1 MFSGSE
7 QRERILTIELS
18 GSLGS
23 GDFIPCLSLPNA
35 VFRREFR
42 LKANPESTLGQAVDC
57 CLNGCHPL
65 YSWRTARQD
74 SEMKHTQ
81 SNSGLL
87 PLLMSMGMMF
97 HTGSVAGQEVAA
109 VTVDEKPV
117 AIPATATPGQ
127 PPTAT
132 APPAS
137 TQPQPTPGQPATPAS
152 GGNTAAVRRP
162 AADKFVPQPINQ
174 EIRRNPDGKVTFSIA
189 GQPWEPVLQWL
200 ADASALSLDWQ
211 ELPGDSLN
219 LITTRSYTMVE
230 ARDLINRHLL
240 SRGFSMIVNGEIM
253 SIVKAKDLNP
263 AMVPRVSPQ
272 ELAGLPD
279 HTICKVSFDL
289 DWLIADEAVDELKP
303 MLSSA
308 GQIHKLSRTNRL
320 EVIDTAISLK
330 QIWELIQSEQ
340 TGDGEEQLVRAFRM
354 KNRRADDV
362 IKMLRELLKLQ
373 PPSGEGGGGGSMDP
387 NMGMQIMQ
395 QMQQMQQAIQQAAAQ
410 PGGAGGAAARQKKET
425 RLVLNQRENMI
436 LAQAPPD
443 QMAIIQKAIEQIDVP
458 NGAEGGLLQQINR
471 MQIYRLESVDP
482 QTLSDLL
489 QQLGDLEPDTMLKV
503 DKQKRSII
511 AWASLADH
519 LTIRTLVDKLDQS
532 SRQIEVIPL
541 RSLDAEYVAGTIRL
555 LMGQEEEKEEN
566 PFNRRYGF
574 YGFDMM
580 AQQSPKEPSFRV
592 EADTENNRL
601 LVNANSI
608 EMDEIRDLLTKL
620 GELPDPAAA
629 NDRVRV
635 YDLNPEEDLES
646 FRKQIERYWRRG
658 NQLEFDLPAPTRL
671 PDAPSSDNKDNESDK
686 VGPGKLAPHDSSAP
700 EKATPTSASQSTQ
713 ETSNHV
719 RIWRN
724 PNSVKQTQRSSTA
737 ELDQMLADH
746 RRQTQ
751 AKAKSNS
758 SAGKGVLTNLVDE
771 SQTPE
776 ALVQNPRQSASS
788 STAEPSDQKNQTDT
802 PPSQNDNPT
811 ELRISAELI
820 EKLRQQLEAAEADA
834 GKSKTAAEPDHSE
847 HSEAPATDR
856 AVGANGAVRITV
868 APDGKLIVS
877 SEDPVALAEMEALI
891 AQVATPRRSFRI
903 FRLKYATPS
912 WVTLNL
918 KDFFKAEEETKS
930 GLEYD
935 PYWGIMPA
943 QKKAKG
949 PRTLSRRRQPQF
961 ISDNFTSTILVRDAD
976 AKQLETIEDL
986 IAIYDVP
993 EPSDS
998 RSMRVTT
1005 IFRLEHARAT
1015 SVAAAVKDVFRDLL
1029 SSNDKALEKD
1039 DKAQRQSS
1047 GGLVTFLPGSR
1058 GGGENKDEEEEP
1070 IRFKGLLSIGIDESS
1085 NTLIVSSAGTLMDTI
1100 SEMIEALDKAADSS
1114 SVVQVVKV
1122 DPSVDLGLIQERLR
1136 ELMKSQRPEKQP
1148 GQPNGQP
1155 VPGQPVPGQ
1164 PGIPSGDPAAAV
1176 EAN

>member
-1 MFSGSE
+1 MN
-7 QRERILTIELS
+7 QTQ
-18 GSLGS
+18 
-23 GDFIPCLSLPNA
+23 PNA
-35 VFRREFR
+35 CV
-42 LKANPESTLGQAVDC
+42 LS
-57 CLNGCHPL
+57 
-65 YSWRTARQD
+65 
-74 SEMKHTQ
+74 
-81 SNSGLL
+81 
-87 PLLMSMGMMF
+87 LLMSLGVMF
-97 HTGSVAGQEVAA
+97 HSAGAAGQEV
-109 VTVDEKPV
+109 VTSTVEGQSV
-117 AIPATATPGQ
+117 AIPAPATPGQ
-127 PPTAT
+127 PPTST
-132 APPAS
+132 TPPS
-137 TQPQPTPGQPATPAS
+137 SSQPQPGQPAAPAS
-152 GGNTAAVRRP
+152 AGNAAPAESAAAVRRP

-174 EIRRNPDGKVTFSIA
+174 EIRRNPDGQVTFSIA

-200 ADASALSLDWQ
+200 ADSSALSLDWQ

-219 LITTRSYTMVE
+219 LITTRSYSMEE

-240 SRGFSMIVNGEIM
+240 SRGFTMIVHGEIM
-253 SIVKAKDLNP
+253 SIVKAKELNP
-263 AMVPRVSPQ
+263 AMVPRISPQ
-272 ELAGLPD
+272 DLAGLSD

-289 DWLIADEAVDELKP
+289 DWLIADEAVEELKP
-303 MLSSA
+303 MLSSS
-308 GQIHKLSRTNRL
+308 GQIFKLSRTNRI

-340 TGDGEEQLVRAFRM
+340 TGQGEEQLVRAFRM

-373 PPSGEGGGGGSMDP
+373 PPNGEGGGGGSMDP

-443 QMAIIQKAIEQIDVP
+443 QMAIIQKAIEQVDVP

-489 QQLGDLEPDTMLKV
+489 MQLGDLEPETMLKV

-532 SRQIEVIPL
+532 SRRIEVIHL

-555 LMGQEEEKEEN
+555 LMGQEEEKADEN

-580 AQQSPKEPSFRV
+580 GQQSSPKEPSFKV

-646 FRKQIERYWRRG
+646 FRRQIERYWRRG
-658 NQLEFDLPAPTRL
+658 NQLEFDLPAPTIL
-671 PDAPSSDNKDNESDK
+671 PDEPSSDNENPSDK
-686 VGPGKLAPHDSSAP
+686 TEPRDSSPDDSSAP
-700 EKATPTSASQSTQ
+700 EKATPTSTSPTDR
-713 ETSNHV
+713 ETTNHV

-724 PNSVKQTQRSSTA
+724 PDVVQRTSHSSTA
-737 ELDQMLADH
+737 QLDQMLADH
-746 RRQTQ
+746 RRQTR
-751 AKAKSNS
+751 AKAKSTN
-758 SAGKGVLTNLVDE
+758 SAGTGVLTNLVDE
-771 SQTPE
+771 SQATK
-776 ALVQNPRQSASS
+776 AADQNPQPAASS
-788 STAEPSDQKNQTDT
+788 ATSDESTQKDKSSSPAE
-802 PPSQNDNPT
+802 NPG

-820 EKLRQQLEAAEADA
+820 EKLRLQLEETEVNA
-834 GKSKTAAEPDHSE
+834 GKSKTALKPDR
-847 HSEAPATDR
+847 SEAPEAAPSDR
-856 AVGANGAVRITV
+856 AVEPNGSIRITV

-918 KDFFKAEEETKS
+918 KDFFKAEEDTKS

-935 PYWGIMPA
+935 PYWGIMPS
-943 QKKAKG
+943 QKKSKG

-993 EPSDS
+993 EPSDT

-1005 IFRLEHARAT
+1005 IFRLEHARAQ

-1136 ELMKSQRPEKQP
+1136 ELMKGQQPQKQP

-1155 VPGQPVPGQ
+1155 MPGQPVPGQ
-1164 PGIPSGDPAAAV
+1164 PGFQPGDPAAAEAV

>member
-1 MFSGSE
+1 MN
-7 QRERILTIELS
+7 Q
-18 GSLGS
+18 
-23 GDFIPCLSLPNA
+23 
-35 VFRREFR
+35 
-42 LKANPESTLGQAVDC
+42 
-57 CLNGCHPL
+57 
-65 YSWRTARQD
+65 
-74 SEMKHTQ
+74 TQ
-81 SNSGLL
+81 PIACVL
-87 PLLMSMGMMF
+87 PLLTSLGLMF
-97 HTGSVAGQEVAA
+97 HSAA
-109 VTVDEKPV
+109 VFGQQPPGTVEGKP
-117 AIPATATPGQ
+117 AAAPAAATPGQ
-127 PPTAT
+127 PPTAAT
-132 APPAS
+132 PPS
-137 TQPQPTPGQPATPAS
+137 SSQPQPGQPATPGAAAPTDAAAS
-152 GGNTAAVRRP
+152 VRRP
-162 AADKFVPQPINQ
+162 AAEKFVPQPINQ

-219 LITTRSYTMVE
+219 LITTRSYSMEE

-240 SRGFSMIVNGEIM
+240 SRGFTMIVNGEIM
-253 SIVKAKDLNP
+253 SIVKAKELNP
-263 AMVPRVSPQ
+263 AMVPRVTTQ
-272 ELAGLPD
+272 ELAALSD

-289 DWLIADEAVDELKP
+289 DWLIADEAVEELKP
-303 MLSSA
+303 MLSSS
-308 GQIHKLSRTNRL
+308 GQIFKLSRTNRI

-373 PPSGEGGGGGSMDP
+373 PPSGEGGGGSMDP

-410 PGGAGGAAARQKKET
+410 QGGAGGAARQQKKET

-458 NGAEGGLLQQINR
+458 TGTEGGLLQQINR

-489 QQLGDLEPDTMLKV
+489 MQLGDLEPDTMLKV

-532 SRQIEVIPL
+532 SRRIEVIHL

-555 LMGQEEEKEEN
+555 LMGKEEEKEEN

-574 YGFDMM
+574 YGFDMA
-580 AQQSPKEPSFRV
+580 AQQAPKEASFRV

-646 FRKQIERYWRRG
+646 FRRQIERYWRRG
-658 NQLEFDLPAPTRL
+658 NRLEFDLPAPTRL
-671 PDAPSSDNKDNESDK
+671 PDAPSSDTKNPSDK
-686 VGPGKLAPHDSSAP
+686 KEPRRSSPDDSSAS
-700 EKATPTSASQSTQ
+700 EKATPTNASPSDR
-713 ETSNHV
+713 ETTNHV

-724 PNSVKQTQRSSTA
+724 PDVAKRTSSRSTA

-746 RRQTQ
+746 RRQTR
-751 AKAKSNS
+751 ARAKSTS
-758 SAGKGVLTNLVDE
+758 SAGTGVLTNLVDE
-771 SQTPE
+771 SQTSKPTD
-776 ALVQNPRQSASS
+776 QNVDRAE
-788 STAEPSDQKNQTDT
+788 STSPADESTQK
-802 PPSQNDNPT
+802 DNPSVPADNPG

-820 EKLRQQLEAAEADA
+820 EKLRQQLEETEIDPR
-834 GKSKTAAEPDHSE
+834 KSKSAPEPERSNDSE
-847 HSEAPATDR
+847 VPPADR
-856 AVGANGAVRITV
+856 AVEANGSIRITV

-935 PYWGIMPA
+935 PYWGIMPS
-943 QKKAKG
+943 QKKTKG

-993 EPSDS
+993 EPSDT

-1005 IFRLEHARAT
+1005 IFRLEHARAQ

-1058 GGGENKDEEEEP
+1058 GGGESKDEEEEP

-1136 ELMKSQRPEKQP
+1136 ELMKGQRPEKQP

-1155 VPGQPVPGQ
+1155 MPGQPVPGQ
-1164 PGIPSGDPAAAV
+1164 PGMPPGDAAAAL